1 MHDTLPPRFTLR
13 SCLGDGATAA
23 TLLCHDDKL
32 NQLCAIKALKSR
44 SNARHRA
51 HFETEVHWRLKKL
64 SHPHIV
70 QFIDRLEVRGRSLL
84 VQEACVGGE
93 LFADICERER
103 ISERETA
110 RAIFKLTSAVS
121 YMHARGVVHRDL
133 KPENLVLRTARDAT
147 SVVIIDFGL
156 AVDTTL
162 LGGERLLRGA
172 AGTLAYMAP
181 EVARREAY
189 DCRCDVWSL
198 GICTYVM
205 LAGHPVYS
213 PDDHDELLRKVRS
226 GAIRYY
232 PATWDRVEPRAR
244 AFCESVLVPQADRP
258 HAAALLGHEWFR
270 EAADDDATLPDAA
283 RARLRNFVKST
294 AAPRGCARAR
304 GIGGRRARRRER
316 RRRSSPMTIRRAT
329 LAAGFDALDRDGDG
343 VLSADEVG
351 SASLFLALDGDGD
364 GVVNFDEFCAGAANA
379 LAPDLDGSLTPLCA
393 NAAAGSL
400 AHALMP
406 PKEAAAPRC
415 ARCRKARHPSARARS
430 LSSASPRRAATSK
443 GTSRRRRRSAV
454 GARAPGDAI
463 SVARLAVFLGGD
475 TARAERALEGA
486 DLDGDGVVDWDDFR
500 QSVFE
505 LPPENSA
512 APRPTWQSRWRRSL
526 TLGARAPRP
535 SGRARRALSSS
546 ALRLALCAV
555 EDLKAEP
562 QSGVRAIKGL
572 PMSQ

>member
-1 MHDTLPPRFTLR
+1 MGCAVSRETGVHDTLPPRFTLR

-32 NQLCAIKALKSR
+32 NQLCAIKVLKSHR
-44 SNARHRA
+44 NAKHRE
-51 HFETEVHWRLKKL
+51 HFETEVHCLKKL

-70 QFIDRLEVRGRSLL
+70 QFIDRLEVRGRSFL

-226 GAIRYY
+226 GKIRYY
-232 PATWDRVEPRAR
+232 PVTWDTVDPRAR
-244 AFCESVLVPQADRP
+244 AFCESVLVPQAARP
-258 HAAALLGHEWFR
+258 QAAALLAHEWFR
-270 EAADDDATLPDAA
+270 EATDEATLPDAA

-294 AAPRGCARAR
+294 DLRRAAARALADT
-304 GIGGRRARRRER
+304 GVGER
-316 RRRSSPMTIRRAT
+316 DGASEDESSPMTTRRAT

-364 GVVNFDEFCAGAANA
+364 GVVNFDEFCAGAANT

-406 PKEAAAPRC
+406 KPAASRC
-415 ARCRKARHPSARARS
+415 ATLLPESSTPERACALAFER
-430 LSSASPRRAATSK
+430 LASPRATSK
-443 GTSRRRRRSAV
+443 AARRRRRSAV
-454 GARAPGDAI
+454 GARAGDAI
-463 SVARLAVFLGGD
+463 SVDRLAVFLGGD
-475 TARAERALEGA
+475 TARAERALEEA

-512 APRPTWQSRWRRSL
+512 APRPTWQSRWRRSK
-526 TLGARAPRP
+526 TDSPRTP
-535 SGRARRALSSS
+535 SSS
-546 ALRLALCAV
+546 RAGALLR
-555 EDLKAEP
+555 
-562 QSGVRAIKGL
+562 ST
-572 PMSQ
+572 

>member
-1 MHDTLPPRFTLR
+1 MGAGCARHACVLSRETGVHDTLPPRFTLR

-51 HFETEVHWRLKKL
+51 HFETEVHCLKKL

-294 AAPRGCARAR
+294 DLRRAAARALAES
-304 GIGGRRARRRER
+304 GVGER
-316 RRRSSPMTIRRAT
+316 DGASEDESSPMTIRRAT

-415 ARCRKARHPSARARS
+415 ASLPESSTPERACALAFER
-430 LSSASPRRAATSK
+430 LSSPRGENSK
-443 GTSRRRRRSAV
+443 GTSRRRRRTAV
-454 GARAPGDAI
+454 GARAPGDEI

-505 LPPENSA
+505 LPPERSS

-526 TLGARAPRP
+526 SREPARPRP

-546 ALRLALCAV
+546 A
-555 EDLKAEP
+555 
-562 QSGVRAIKGL
+562 
-572 PMSQ
+572 